1 MADPLIDVQF
11 DGALATLTLQRPPR
25 NLLSIEMMEQVNAAL
40 LDLRGRRELKVL
52 VIRGAGEAFCGGVDV
67 EDLTKDKI
75 ARALQVFHRIFETMR
90 LLDVIAVAA
99 VDGDAFGG
107 GFELA
112 IGCNLVLASERAR
125 FAVPEIKLGLFPAQ
139 ACVVLPRAAPRRKA
153 MEWIL
158 TGDEIGASELQSFGL
173 VNRVYPDAHFED
185 GVRDFVG
192 QLTARSGPVLSLA
205 KRAQIES
212 YYAGL
217 EEALYKAENLYL
229 RELLALDDPHEGIR
243 AFLEHREPRWRE
255 G

>member
-1 MADPLIDVQF
+1 MADPLIQLGF
-11 DGALATLTLQRPPR
+11 DGAVATLTLRRPPR
-25 NLLSIEMMEQVNAAL
+25 NLLSLEMMEQVNEAL
-40 LDLRGRRELKVL
+40 LGLREQRGLKL
-52 VIRGAGEAFCGGVDV
+52 LLIQGDGETFCGGVDV
-67 EDLTKDKI
+67 EDLTRDKI

-90 LLDVIAVAA
+90 LLDLVAVAA

-112 IGCNLVLASERAR
+112 IGCNLVLASESAR
-125 FAVPEIKLGLFPAQ
+125 FAVPEIKLGLFPPQ

-158 TGDEIGASELQSFGL
+158 TGDEITAAELQAYGL
-173 VNRVYPDAHFED
+173 VNRVFPDAEFEP
-185 GVRDFVG
+185 GVRAFLA
-192 QLTARSGPVLSLA
+192 QLAAKSGPVLSLA

-229 RELLALDDPHEGIR
+229 RELLALDDPHEGIQ
-243 AFLEHREPRWRE
+243 AFLERRDPQWHD